1 MRKHFLVGCSLL
13 VLTTLGSIPAQA
25 QNPSPAPSPVPSP
38 APSSQQQVNPDE
50 LKKFANALKKILVI
64 ANDAESQMGQVIQKE
79 GLTPARFNEIYQA
92 KKNPTAKPV
101 SQITPKEEQS
111 YQQAVS
117 QLTKIQE
124 SAQTKRDQAIEAEG
138 LKVARFEQILTIA
151 QKSPELRQ
159 EIRKMI
165 QTN

>member
-1 MRKHFLVGCSLL
+1 M
-13 VLTTLGSIPAQA
+13 GSIPAQA
-25 QNPSPAPSPVPSP
+25 QNPSPAPSPA
-38 APSSQQQVNPDE
+38 APSSAPAAQQVNPDE
-50 LKKFANALKKILVI
+50 LKKFTNALKKILVI
-64 ANDAESQMGQVIQKE
+64 ANDAETQMGQVIQKE
-79 GLTPARFNEIYQA
+79 GLTPARFNEIYQS
-92 KKNPTAKPV
+92 KKNPSAKPA

-111 YQQAVS
+111 YQQVVS

-124 SAQTKRDQAIEAEG
+124 NAQTKRDQAIVAEG
-138 LKVARFEQILTIA
+138 LKVDRFEQILTIA